1 MTEKKEPKR
10 VDLKNYPTLKKFDEY
25 YKDEKNLKKLNI
37 FYKKPNVDAQKCQI
51 DFDSFD
57 KKYHLKKYSEPNPTE
72 KSKPQIPE
80 ELNNNLIKNLGVS
93 KKYDFSKISQDDLNY
108 YLLLVNYY
116 HEKVNGGNIF
126 IKGVNGP
133 IEKALELLKQC
144 QYNTRLALAKILYPV
159 MDRMGGLEEFQNQ
172 SAIPQ
177 GRDSSSIKN
186 VELEKNKK
194 IKNNNELVIQQKKSI
209 KNSPLIYLTF
219 ALNDLIGADKAQREN
234 WIKYIIEQVNNK
246 IDYKNLKVLMEI
258 AAKMRLELPEDI
270 NKEIKNSEQLSK
282 RIKNELDSK
291 ESDLEG
297 LKNLYSIAQTQKVQT
312 DEFHNLKKIIEQGEA
327 WEKNVDN
334 ISGKIVEFKELESLN
349 NEAKELP
356 FELDQKKFKELTDRY
371 NYAQEWLG
379 KYNSLPKASKA
390 KNFNNKNSEHK
401 IKSLD
406 VLEEMIKSATE
417 EIKFTS
423 YEVKLLE
430 KNYNFLKE
438 T

>member
-234 WIKYIIEQVNNK
+234 WIKYII
-246 IDYKNLKVLMEI
+246 
-258 AAKMRLELPEDI
+258 
-270 NKEIKNSEQLSK
+270 
-282 RIKNELDSK
+282 
-291 ESDLEG
+291 
-297 LKNLYSIAQTQKVQT
+297 
-312 DEFHNLKKIIEQGEA
+312 
-327 WEKNVDN
+327 
-334 ISGKIVEFKELESLN
+334 
-349 NEAKELP
+349 
-356 FELDQKKFKELTDRY
+356 
-371 NYAQEWLG
+371 
-379 KYNSLPKASKA
+379 
-390 KNFNNKNSEHK
+390 
-401 IKSLD
+401 
-406 VLEEMIKSATE
+406 
-417 EIKFTS
+417 
-423 YEVKLLE
+423 
-430 KNYNFLKE
+430 
-438 T
+438 